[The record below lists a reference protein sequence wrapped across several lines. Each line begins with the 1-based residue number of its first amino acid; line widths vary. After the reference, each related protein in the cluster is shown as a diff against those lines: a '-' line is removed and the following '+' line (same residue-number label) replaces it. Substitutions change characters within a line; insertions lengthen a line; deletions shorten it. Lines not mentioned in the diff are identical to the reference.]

1 MATFHAFQ
9 RIFNSS
15 FQFYGLSD
23 WLLELMPD
31 NVNLNHS
38 NNRQSSNG
46 WVFRRHNARSK
57 FTCPNCTEFNSHSSS
72 KSKKVSSWSS
82 AFTTILFRARL
93 DQSHNGQLIG
103 RIQMKIFEQ
112 GCQTCNMYSIGVL
125 EEKEIKKTF
134 YRLYLWILKT
144 FYNVRLADN
153 DDDQDEPRRQ
163 EHIQQTKI
171 SHDSSRCDGCRLGWC
186 KALYTNRNK

>member
-1 MATFHAFQ
+1 MATFHTFQ

-38 NNRQSSNG
+38 NNKQPSNG

-57 FTCPNCTEFNSHSSS
+57 FTCPNCTELNSHSSN
-72 KSKKVSSWSS
+72 
-82 AFTTILFRARL
+82 
-93 DQSHNGQLIG
+93 QSHNGQLIG

-112 GCQTCNMYSIGVL
+112 GCQTCNMYSTGVL

-144 FYNVRLADN
+144 FYNVRLVDN